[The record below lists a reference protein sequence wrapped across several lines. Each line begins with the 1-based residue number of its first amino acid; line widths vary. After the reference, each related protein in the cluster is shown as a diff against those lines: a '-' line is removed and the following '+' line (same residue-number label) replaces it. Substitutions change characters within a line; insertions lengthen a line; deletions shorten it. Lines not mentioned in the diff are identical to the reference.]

1 MTKIRRN
8 TQGEIIT
15 MKKQILDKVI
25 NHELTRSQAAGLMQI
40 HPNAVSRLKK
50 RYNEIQNPNAK

>member
-50 RYNEIQNPNAK
+50 RYN